1 MKSTR
6 VMSIIGIILFSICL
20 IAALAFIPEATI
32 DSGYTAADIE
42 NAEATMGAG
51 ALAIIYGLA
60 LSITALV
67 QSNNVI
73 NREE

>member
-6 VMSIIGIILFSICL
+6 VMSIIGIGLFSICL

-73 NREE
+73 NRDE